1 MIGDGVRPGAE
12 RDARSPVAWLG
23 HRVAQAIDAI
33 REAVAAGRPGFY
45 VVHGLRVVVV
55 NTRPDI
61 ATAFVLSR
69 FAAALSLI
77 EQYQPWRLRHLRRD
91 IAQIR
96 IAAYPSRGVYFP
108 GDRTVLTE
116 LSFLAREAE
125 FTPAQLASSILHE
138 GVHAR
143 IHEMGIHLGFDL
155 SQRDMAREERLCRR
169 AEVAFGLA
177 LPEALGLPVVA
188 RATDALALTD
198 ADVAPDVDWREA
210 YAAKDRADRAA
221 VDAWRRGISG

>member
-1 MIGDGVRPGAE
+1 VIGDGERPAGE
-12 RDARSPVAWLG
+12 RDARSPVARLG
-23 HRVAQAIDAI
+23 HRVSRAIDAV

-45 VVHGLRVVVV
+45 VVGGVRVVVV

-91 IAQIR
+91 VAQIR

-125 FTPAQLASSILHE
+125 FTAAQVASSILHE

-169 AEVAFGLA
+169 AEVAFGGA

-198 ADVAPDVDWREA
+198 AEVAPDVDWREA

-221 VDAWRRGISG
+221 VDAWRRGSG